1 MAKYFNAGLAPVSFI
16 ADEDLT
22 AYQWHLMMAAST
34 SGYCQLLDQ
43 LPPGDWEAASG
54 RMPIGVLTNSPS
66 LGQEA
71 TVKVIGF
78 TKAKAL
84 ANGAP
89 GGTGCQLFNGALLT
103 ASNLGQF
110 KSASDDADDPIFGIW
125 FGPNVVSGSAI
136 GNVLLNMSFIAS
148 GLQLL
153 ATTT

>member
-1 MAKYFNAGLAPVSFI
+1 MAKYFNAGLAPVSFT

-34 SGYCQLLDQ
+34 PGYCQLLDQ
-43 LPPGDWEAASG
+43 LPPGDTAATCG

-78 TKAKAL
+78 TKAKAMV
-84 ANGAP
+84 
-89 GGTGCQLFNGALLT
+89 GGCTLFNGALLT

-110 KSASDDADDPIFGIW
+110 KSASDDAEDPIYGMW
-125 FGPNVVSGSAI
+125 FGPNVATGSAI
-136 GNVLLNMSFIAS
+136 GNVFLNMSFIAS

-153 ATTT
+153 ATTN

>member
-1 MAKYFNAGLAPVSFI
+1 MAKYFDAGMNEVSFL

-22 AYQWHLMMAAST
+22 AYQYHLMMASST
-34 SGYCQLLDQ
+34 VGYVQLLDIE
-43 LPPGDWEAASG
+43 PPGNLAAGSG
-54 RMPIGVLTNSPS
+54 RVPVGVLTNSPS

-78 TKAKAL
+78 AKAKAMVGNCPL
-84 ANGAP
+84 QNGSY
-89 GGTGCQLFNGALLT
+89 LT

-110 KSASDDADDPIFGIW
+110 RSASDDESDHISGIW
-125 FGPNVVSGSAI
+125 FGENVTSGSAI

-153 ATTT
+153 ATTN

>member
-1 MAKYFNAGLAPVSFI
+1 MAKYFNAGLAPVSFT

-34 SGYCQLLDQ
+34 PGYCQLLDQ
-43 LPPGDWEAASG
+43 LPPGDTAATCG

-78 TKAKAL
+78 TKAKAMV
-84 ANGAP
+84 
-89 GGTGCQLFNGALLT
+89 GGCALFNGALLT

-110 KSASDDADDPIFGIW
+110 RSASDDADDPIFGIW
-125 FGPNVVSGSAI
+125 FGPNVTTGSAI

-153 ATTT
+153 ATTN